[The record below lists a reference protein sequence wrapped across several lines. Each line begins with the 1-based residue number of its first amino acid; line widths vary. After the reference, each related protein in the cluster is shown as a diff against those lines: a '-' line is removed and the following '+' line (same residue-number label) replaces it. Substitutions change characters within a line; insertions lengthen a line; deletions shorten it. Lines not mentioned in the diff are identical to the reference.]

1 MIRWTFRI
9 VALLLAVYGL
19 GFAAFALTMPK
30 PAGDERTDAIV
41 VLTGLPGG
49 RLERGFDLMQR
60 RLARRMLIS
69 GVERTVKPREL
80 IAHYHVDPGL
90 FECCVVLGRESYDT
104 RSNADEVAQWV
115 ARRRIRSIRLI
126 TNDFHM
132 PRARYELGRR
142 LGAEVTIVADAVP
155 TTMDF
160 SRAFGEYNKLLFAW
174 AAGLVGI

>member
-1 MIRWTFRI
+1 VIRWTFRI
-9 VALLLAVYGL
+9 LAALLAVYGL

-30 PAGDERTDAIV
+30 PAGEERTDAIV

-49 RLERGFDLMQR
+49 RLERGFELMQR
-60 RLARRMLIS
+60 HLARRMLIS

-80 IAHYHVDPGL
+80 IAHYHVAPDL
-90 FECCVVLGRESYDT
+90 FECCIVLGRESYDT
-104 RSNADEVAQWV
+104 RSNAEEVAHWV
-115 ARRRIRSIRLI
+115 ARRHIRSIRLV

-142 LGAEVTIVADAVP
+142 LGADIVIVADAVP
-155 TTMDF
+155 TVTDL
-160 SRAFGEYNKLLFAW
+160 SRSFGEYNKLLFAW